1 MHDKSKEVM
10 SFINIDNGGKPSLKY
25 LQPNFN
31 AKNDIGVPSRWDDM
45 YLKRGKSNYGGSV

>member
-10 SFINIDNGGKPSLKY
+10 GFINIDNGGKPSLKH
-25 LQPNFN
+25 LQPTYN
-31 AKNDIGVPSRWDDM
+31 AKNDIGVPSRQYDM